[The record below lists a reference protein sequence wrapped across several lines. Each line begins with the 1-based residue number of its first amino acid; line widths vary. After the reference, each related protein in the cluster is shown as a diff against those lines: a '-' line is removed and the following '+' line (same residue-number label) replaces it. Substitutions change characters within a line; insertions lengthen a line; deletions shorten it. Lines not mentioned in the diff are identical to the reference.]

1 MVFYGSPL
9 TLTLAYTMSNRDTGL
24 ADSISQQIQN
34 KGYFMLEPQDKVDLG
49 IVDETLVSA
58 SEYQEALSYLGD

>member
-1 MVFYGSPL
+1 
-9 TLTLAYTMSNRDTGL
+9 MSNRDTGL

-58 SEYQEALSYLGD
+58 SEYQEALSYLGDQ